1 MKKPTLLLSLFLT
14 LLFTTS
20 GCDLLDQDS
29 YQEYIMIESYAYA
42 GLYYPEILITRTMPA
57 DVAYSEAD
65 AAISQAAVRLS
76 KVGEN
81 GETTDIVEYIPS
93 DTRPGWYL
101 PADPDPRS
109 EEHTS
114 ELQSRGQLVCRL
126 LLQKKN

>member
-42 GLYYPEILITRTMPA
+42 GLSYPEILITRTMPA

-76 KVGEN
+76 KVGE
-81 GETTDIVEYIPS
+81 
-93 DTRPGWYL
+93 
-101 PADPDPRS
+101 RS

-114 ELQSRGQLVCRL
+114 ELQSRGHLVCRL
-126 LLQKKN
+126 LLEKKKVARAACENETLREHPQRQTAHSTRAMP